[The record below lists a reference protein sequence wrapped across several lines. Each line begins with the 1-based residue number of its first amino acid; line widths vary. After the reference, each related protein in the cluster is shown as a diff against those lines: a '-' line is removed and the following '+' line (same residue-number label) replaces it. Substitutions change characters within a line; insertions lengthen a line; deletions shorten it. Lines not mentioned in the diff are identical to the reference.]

1 MDGTRMTRHR
11 PIGEQGARA
20 RELEF
25 ALPPGPAAVPAA
37 RRALG
42 AVGHLV
48 EPDRFADLRLL
59 VSELVTN
66 SLRHAGLA
74 DPGTRLELRV
84 KAGVIRVRVSDRGSG
99 FEPRVRTPHPRQR
112 WGWGLLLVD
121 RLADRWG
128 TRPGDPSSVWFEMP
142 TVDPRRLAG

>member
-1 MDGTRMTRHR
+1 MTRQR
-11 PIGEQGARA
+11 PMGEQGHAA

-48 EPDRFADLRLL
+48 EPERFADLRLL

-74 DPGTRLELRV
+74 DPGTRLELQV
-84 KAGVIRVRVSDRGSG
+84 DAGAIRVRVSDRGSG
-99 FEPRVRTPHPRQR
+99 FVPRVRTPTPGQR

-121 RLADRWG
+121 RLTDHWG
-128 TRPGDPSSVWFEMP
+128 THRGDPSSVWFEMP
-142 TVDPRRLAG
+142 TVDPHRLAG

>member
-1 MDGTRMTRHR
+1 MTRQE
-11 PIGEQGARA
+11 PIGEEPDPA

-48 EPDRFADLRLL
+48 ESERLADLRLL

-74 DPGTRLELRV
+74 DPGTRLSLEV
-84 KAGVIRVRVSDRGSG
+84 GTDSIRVQVSDRGSG
-99 FEPRVRTPHPRQR
+99 FAPRVRTPHPGQR

-128 TRPGDPSSVWFEMP
+128 TQPGDPSSVWFEMP
-142 TVDPRRLAG
+142 TLDPQRLAG

>member
-1 MDGTRMTRHR
+1 MNHQR
-11 PIGEQGARA
+11 PMGQYGDPATEF
-20 RELEF
+20 EF
-25 ALPPGPAAVPAA
+25 ALPPGPAAVPEA

-48 EPDRFADLRLL
+48 EPERFADLRLL

-66 SLRHAGLA
+66 SLRHAGFA

-84 KAGVIRVRVSDRGSG
+84 DPDMIRVRVSDRGSG
-99 FEPRVRTPHPRQR
+99 FVPQVRIPHVGQR

-128 TRPGDPSSVWFEMP
+128 THPGDPSSVWFEMP
-142 TVDPRRLAG
+142 TVDPQRLAG

>member
-1 MDGTRMTRHR
+1 MRMTRQE
-11 PIGEQGARA
+11 PIGEQPDPA

-48 EPDRFADLRLL
+48 EPERFADLRLL

-74 DPGTRLELRV
+74 DPGTRLSLAV
-84 KAGVIRVRVSDRGSG
+84 GADAIRVQVSDRGSG
-99 FEPRVRTPHPRQR
+99 FAPRVRTPHPRQR

-128 TRPGDPSSVWFEMP
+128 THPGDPSSVWFEMP
-142 TVDPRRLAG
+142 TVDPQRLAG

>member
-1 MDGTRMTRHR
+1 MTRQR
-11 PIGEQGARA
+11 PIGERPDPGP
-20 RELEF
+20 ELEY

-42 AVGHLV
+42 AVAQLV
-48 EPDRFADLRLL
+48 EPERFADLRLL

-74 DPGTRLELRV
+74 DPGTRLSLRV
-84 KAGVIRVRVSDRGSG
+84 DPGVIRVEVADRGSG
-99 FEPRVRTPHPRQR
+99 FVPRVHPPHPGQR

-128 TRPGDPSSVWFEMP
+128 ADPGDPSSVWFEMP
-142 TVDPRRLAG
+142 TVDPQRLAG

>member
-1 MDGTRMTRHR
+1 MTRQR
-11 PIGEQGARA
+11 SIGEQPDPA

-48 EPDRFADLRLL
+48 EPERFADLRLL

-74 DPGTRLELRV
+74 DPGTRLELQV
-84 KAGVIRVRVSDRGSG
+84 AAGVIRVRVSDRGSG
-99 FEPRVRTPHPRQR
+99 FEPRVRTPHPGQR

-121 RLADRWG
+121 SLADRWG
-128 TRPGDPSSVWFEMP
+128 THPGDPSAVWFEMP
-142 TVDPRRLAG
+142 TVDPQRLAG

>member
-1 MDGTRMTRHR
+1 MTRQE
-11 PIGEQGARA
+11 PIGEQPHPA

-48 EPDRFADLRLL
+48 DPQRFADLRLL

-74 DPGTRLELRV
+74 DPGTRLSLKIGAHAVRV
-84 KAGVIRVRVSDRGSG
+84 QVSDRGSG
-99 FEPRVRTPHPRQR
+99 FSPRVRTPHPGQR

-142 TVDPRRLAG
+142 TVDPQRLAG